1 MKKIRVLMVAGDM
14 HVGGIE
20 NQLMHLARN
29 SDKDKFQIDF
39 TSTMPDA
46 FFREEIES
54 LGGKFILIP
63 PMNWKNPKPYCNAL
77 FHIMKDGQYDIVHS
91 HELFHSGITLYL
103 AKKAGVPCR
112 FVHAHNWC
120 DDDGTGRKTGA
131 VRKIYNSVM
140 RTSINHFST
149 VQIAC
154 STWAGKFL
162 YGEKKQRNQSYH
174 LVFNSVD
181 TTKFLDCYDCIESGE
196 FCEKDGW
203 KNVLNVA
210 RISAVKNQNFLVDI
224 AEELRRRNKKI
235 RILCAGNG
243 DDCVVADV
251 RKKIKEKNLD
261 EYIRLLGTRKDIDVL
276 MRKSSAFVLPSKYEG
291 MPLVMIEAQASGLPC
306 VSADTYSPEVDF
318 GICNVIWLSLEDSV
332 SIWADALENAVMRKR
347 VPKAEVA
354 RVVQEKRFDSKM
366 FTQTLCNLYQEDYQ
380 LRGSHK

>member
-1 MKKIRVLMVAGDM
+1 MKKIKVLMVAGSM
-14 HVGGIE
+14 NVGGLE

-29 SDKDKFQIDF
+29 ADKEKFQIDF
-39 TSTMPDA
+39 TSDMPGA

-54 LGGKFILIP
+54 LGCKFILIP

-77 FHIMKDGQYDIVHS
+77 LQIMKEGQYDIVHS
-91 HELFHSGITLYL
+91 HELFHSGITLYI

-120 DDDGTGRKTGA
+120 DDDGTGRRTSA
-131 VRKIYNSVM
+131 IRKIYNSVM

-162 YGEKKQRNQSYH
+162 YGEKKLKNQSYH

-181 TTKFLDCYDCIESGE
+181 SAKFLDRYENIESGE
-196 FCEKDGW
+196 FCEQDDW
-203 KNVLNVA
+203 KNIINVA
-210 RISAVKNQNFLVDI
+210 RISAVKNQTFLVDI
-224 AEELRRRNKKI
+224 ADELRRRNRKI

-243 DDCVVADV
+243 DDCDV
-251 RKKIKEKNLD
+251 EAVRRKILD
-261 EYIRLLGTRKDIDVL
+261 RDLGEYIKLLGTRKDIDVL

-318 GICNVIWLSLEDSV
+318 GIGTVTWLSLESGVSV
-332 SIWADALENAVMRKR
+332 WADALEKAVMKERA
-347 VPKAEVA
+347 PKAEVA
-354 RVVQEKRFDSKM
+354 KVVQDKRFDSKM
-366 FTQTLCNLYQEDYQ
+366 FAQTLCNLYQEDYHI
-380 LRGSHK
+380 RGSH

>member
-1 MKKIRVLMVAGDM
+1 MVAGDM

>member
-1 MKKIRVLMVAGDM
+1 MVAGDM

-77 FHIMKDGQYDIVHS
+77 FHIMKDRQYDIVHS

>member
-224 AEELRRRNKKI
+224 AEELRRRNRKI

-243 DDCVVADV
+243 DDCDAEAV
-251 RKKIKEKNLD
+251 RRKIMDRDLG
-261 EYIRLLGTRKDIDVL
+261 EYIKLLGTRKDIDVL

-291 MPLVMIEAQASGLPC
+291 MPLVMIEAQVSGLPC

-318 GICNVIWLSLEDSV
+318 GIGTVTWLSLESGVSV
-332 SIWADALENAVMRKR
+332 WADALEKAVMKERA
-347 VPKAEVA
+347 PKAEVA
-354 RVVQEKRFDSKM
+354 KVVQDKRFDSKM
-366 FTQTLCNLYQEDYQ
+366 FTQTLCNLYQEDYH
-380 LRGSHK
+380 LRGNH